1 MAGSSRNTIGKFGL
15 LSMTFAAVF
24 SFNNVIN
31 NNIQLGIASAPVFLV
46 ATVLYFIPFCLI
58 IAEFVSLNKNSEA
71 GVYAWVKSALG
82 GRWAFMTAYTYWFVN
97 LFFFTALLPRV
108 IAYASYAF
116 LGHDYIFTPVTTAII
131 SICLFA
137 FSTLISNSGA
147 KLLGPMTSV
156 TSTLM
161 LLLTFSYIVLAGAAL
176 IGGVEPANPINVDA
190 MTPHFNW
197 AFLGIIAWIFQA
209 AGGAESVAV
218 YVNDVKGGS
227 RAFVKVIIISG
238 LVIGVLYSI
247 ASLLINVFVA
257 QSALHFT
264 GGTVQV
270 FEGLSA
276 HFGLPAVMMNRFVG
290 VVSFTAMFGSLL
302 MWTAAP
308 VKIFFTEI
316 PKGIF
321 GEKTIRLNKHG
332 VPTRA
337 AWIQFLIVIP
347 LMLIPTLGSNSVQE
361 LMNTLINMT
370 AAASMLPPLFIML
383 AYLNLRLK
391 YDNVE
396 RDFKMGSRKQGITIV
411 STLIVIFT
419 VGFIASTFPT
429 GASILTI
436 VFYNVGGLVLFLG
449 YAGWKYNKYSKGLDA
464 QTRYHEDTPLAR
476 IELESQN
483 ETARIKEAN
492 IAKSLSGA

>member
-1 MAGSSRNTIGKFGL
+1 MAGTSRNTIGKFGL

-46 ATVLYFIPFCLI
+46 ATIIYFIPFCLI

-116 LGHDYIFTPVTTAII
+116 LGHDYIFTPFTTAVI

-161 LLLTFSYIVLAGAAL
+161 LLLTFSYIVLAGAA
-176 IGGVEPANPINVDA
+176 IVGGVEPANPINVEA

-227 RAFVKVIIISG
+227 RSFVKVIIISG
-238 LVIGVLYSI
+238 LVIGVLYSV

-276 HFGLPAVMMNRFVG
+276 HFGLPAVLMNRFVG

-383 AYLNLRLK
+383 AYLNLRMK
-391 YDNVE
+391 YDDVE
-396 RDFKMGSRKQGITIV
+396 RDFKMGSRMQGIAIV

-429 GASILTI
+429 GASIITI

-449 YAGWKYNKYSKGLDA
+449 YAWWKYNRYSRSLNDEM
-464 QTRYHEDTPLAR
+464 RYHEDTPLAR
-476 IELESQN
+476 IVLETQT
-483 ETARIKEAN
+483 EKARI
-492 IAKSLSGA
+492 GASTTCI